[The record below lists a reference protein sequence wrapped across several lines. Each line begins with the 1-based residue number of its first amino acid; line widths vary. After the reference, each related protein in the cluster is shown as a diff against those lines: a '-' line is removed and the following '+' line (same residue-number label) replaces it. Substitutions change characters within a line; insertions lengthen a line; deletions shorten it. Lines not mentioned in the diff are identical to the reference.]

1 VSQPKGV
8 DFPFGEGGV
17 EFCTRPV
24 RPPNADRGE
33 LPIGSGLEGKTI
45 IVTGGATGIGAAIAT
60 SAALA
65 GAKVIVDY
73 VVSPEQALAF
83 AATLASEDSEGSV
96 EAFDADVSKVD
107 QVQALVAEAVRRYG
121 RLDVMVNNAGIE
133 TRQSLLDTTEA
144 AYDKVLGIDLKGAF
158 FGAQAAARQ
167 FIAQGGGGVIINISS
182 VHEDWPMPG
191 NAAYC
196 VAKGGMRML
205 TRNAAVEL
213 GEHGIRVVGVAPGA
227 VNTPIN
233 AQTAADPAA
242 MARLDAA
249 IPLGKM
255 ALPEQIG
262 DVVAFLASDAASY
275 ITATTVVVDGGLMQ
289 SSPGL

>member
-1 VSQPKGV
+1 M
-8 DFPFGEGGV
+8 
-17 EFCTRPV
+17 
-24 RPPNADRGE
+24 
-33 LPIGSGLEGKTI
+33 GSAGLAGKVV
-45 IVTGGATGIGAAIAT
+45 IVTGGSTGIGAAIAT
-60 SAALA
+60 SAALE

-73 VVSPEQALAF
+73 VVGPEQALAF
-83 AATLASEDSEGSV
+83 AAQLASEDAGSV

-107 QVQALVAEAVRRYG
+107 QVQALVTRYG
-121 RLDVMVNNAGIE
+121 RLDVLVNNAGIE
-133 TRQSLLDTTEA
+133 TRHSLLDTTEA
-144 AYDKVLGIDLKGAF
+144 DYDRVLGIDLKGAF
-158 FGAQAAARQ
+158 FAAQSAARQ
-167 FIAQGGGGVIINISS
+167 FVAQGGGGVIINISS

-205 TRNAAVEL
+205 TRNSAVEL
-213 GEHGIRVVGVAPGA
+213 GPHGIRVVGVAPGA

-275 ITATTVVVDGGLMQ
+275 VTGTTVVVDGGLMQ

>member
-1 VSQPKGV
+1 MDS
-8 DFPFGEGGV
+8 
-17 EFCTRPV
+17 
-24 RPPNADRGE
+24 A
-33 LPIGSGLEGKTI
+33 GLAGRVV

-60 SAALA
+60 SAARA

-73 VVSPEQALAF
+73 VVSPEDAQAF
-83 AATLASEDSEGSV
+83 AEKLEGLDVPGSV
-96 EAFDADVSKVD
+96 EAFEADVSNVD

-121 RLDVMVNNAGIE
+121 RLDVLVNNAGIE
-133 TRQSLLDTTEA
+133 TRHSLLETTEA
-144 AYDKVLGIDLKGAF
+144 DYDKVLGIDLKGAF
-158 FGAQAAARQ
+158 FAAQAAARQ
-167 FIAQGGGGVIINISS
+167 FIAQGGGGVIVNVSS

-205 TRNAAVEL
+205 TRNSAVEL
-213 GEHGIRVVGVAPGA
+213 GAHGIRVVGVAPGA
-227 VNTPIN
+227 VDTPIN
-233 AQTAADPAA
+233 AQTDADPEALK
-242 MARLDAA
+242 RLDAA

-255 ALPEQIG
+255 AQPEQIG

-275 ITATTVVVDGGLMQ
+275 VTATTVVVDGGLMQ

>member
-1 VSQPKGV
+1 MDS
-8 DFPFGEGGV
+8 
-17 EFCTRPV
+17 
-24 RPPNADRGE
+24 A
-33 LPIGSGLEGKTI
+33 GLAGRVV

-60 SAALA
+60 SAARA

-73 VVSPEQALAF
+73 VVSPEDAQAF
-83 AATLASEDSEGSV
+83 AEKLEGLDVPGSV
-96 EAFDADVSKVD
+96 EAFEADVSNVD

-121 RLDVMVNNAGIE
+121 RLDVLVNNAGIE
-133 TRQSLLDTTEA
+133 TRHSLLETTEA
-144 AYDKVLGIDLKGAF
+144 DYDKVLGIDLKGAF
-158 FGAQAAARQ
+158 FAAQAAARQ
-167 FIAQGGGGVIINISS
+167 FIAQGGGGVIVNVSS

-205 TRNAAVEL
+205 TRNSAVEL
-213 GEHGIRVVGVAPGA
+213 GAHGIRVVGVAPGA
-227 VNTPIN
+227 VDTPIN
-233 AQTAADPAA
+233 AQTDADPEALK
-242 MARLDAA
+242 RLDTA

-255 ALPEQIG
+255 AQPEQIG

-275 ITATTVVVDGGLMQ
+275 VTATTVVVDGGLMQ

>member
-1 VSQPKGV
+1 M
-8 DFPFGEGGV
+8 
-17 EFCTRPV
+17 
-24 RPPNADRGE
+24 
-33 LPIGSGLEGKTI
+33 GSGLEGKTI

-83 AATLASEDSEGSV
+83 AATLATEDTTGSV
-96 EAFDADVSKVD
+96 EAFDADVSNVS

-121 RLDVMVNNAGIE
+121 RLDVLVNNAGIE

-144 AYDKVLGIDLKGAF
+144 DYDKVLGIDLKGAF
-158 FGAQAAARQ
+158 FAAQAAARQ

-205 TRNAAVEL
+205 TRNSAVEL

-275 ITATTVVVDGGLMQ
+275 VTGTTVVVDGGLMQ

>member
-1 VSQPKGV
+1 M
-8 DFPFGEGGV
+8 
-17 EFCTRPV
+17 
-24 RPPNADRGE
+24 
-33 LPIGSGLEGKTI
+33 GSAGLAGRTV

-60 SAALA
+60 SAARA
-65 GAKVIVDY
+65 GANVIVDY
-73 VVSPEQALAF
+73 VVSPEQALEF
-83 AATLASEDSEGSV
+83 AAKLEGQDAAGAV
-96 EAFDADVSKVD
+96 EAFEADVSNVD

-121 RLDVMVNNAGIE
+121 RLDVLVNNAGIE
-133 TRQSLLDTTEA
+133 TRHSLLETTETE
-144 AYDKVLGIDLKGAF
+144 YDRVLGIDLKGAF
-158 FGAQAAARQ
+158 FAAQAAARQ
-167 FIAQGGGGVIINISS
+167 FIAQGGGGVIVNISS

-213 GEHGIRVVGVAPGA
+213 GTHGIRVVGVAPGA
-227 VNTPIN
+227 VDTPIN

-242 MARLDAA
+242 MQRLDAA

-255 ALPEQIG
+255 AQPEQIG

-275 ITATTVVVDGGLMQ
+275 VTGTTVVVDGGLMQ

>member
-1 VSQPKGV
+1 M
-8 DFPFGEGGV
+8 
-17 EFCTRPV
+17 
-24 RPPNADRGE
+24 
-33 LPIGSGLEGKTI
+33 GSAGLAGKTI

-65 GAKVIVDY
+65 GAQVIVDY
-73 VVSPEQALAF
+73 VVSPEQAFAF
-83 AATLASEDSEGSV
+83 ASTLGSEDATGSV
-96 EAFDADVSKVD
+96 EAFDADVRDVS

-144 AYDKVLGIDLKGAF
+144 DYDRVLGIDLKGAF

-167 FIAQGGGGVIINISS
+167 FIAQGDGGVIINISS

-213 GEHGIRVVGVAPGA
+213 GAHGIRVVGVAPGA

-233 AQTAADPAA
+233 AQTAADPGA

-275 ITATTVVVDGGLMQ
+275 VTGTTVVVDGGLMQ

>member
-1 VSQPKGV
+1 MDS
-8 DFPFGEGGV
+8 
-17 EFCTRPV
+17 
-24 RPPNADRGE
+24 A
-33 LPIGSGLEGKTI
+33 GLAGRTV

-60 SAALA
+60 SAARA

-73 VVSPEQALAF
+73 VVSPEDAQAF
-83 AATLASEDSEGSV
+83 AEKLEGLDAPGSV
-96 EAFDADVSKVD
+96 EAYEADVSNVD

-121 RLDVMVNNAGIE
+121 RLDVLVNNAGIE
-133 TRQSLLDTTEA
+133 TRHSLLETTEA
-144 AYDKVLGIDLKGAF
+144 DYDNVLGIDLKGAF
-158 FGAQAAARQ
+158 FAAQAAARQ
-167 FIAQGGGGVIINISS
+167 FIAQGGGGVIVNVSS

-205 TRNAAVEL
+205 TRNSAVEL
-213 GEHGIRVVGVAPGA
+213 GAHGIRVVGVAPGA
-227 VNTPIN
+227 VDTPIN
-233 AQTAADPAA
+233 AQTDADPEALK
-242 MARLDAA
+242 RLDAA

-255 ALPEQIG
+255 AQPEQIG

-275 ITATTVVVDGGLMQ
+275 VTATTVVVDGGLMQ

>member
-1 VSQPKGV
+1 M
-8 DFPFGEGGV
+8 
-17 EFCTRPV
+17 
-24 RPPNADRGE
+24 
-33 LPIGSGLEGKTI
+33 GSAGLAGKVV
-45 IVTGGATGIGAAIAT
+45 IVTGGSTGIGAAIAT

-83 AATLASEDSEGSV
+83 AAQLASEDSGSV

-107 QVQALVAEAVRRYG
+107 QVQALVDEAVRRYG
-121 RLDVMVNNAGIE
+121 RLDVLVNNAGIE
-133 TRQSLLDTTEA
+133 TRQSLLETTEA
-144 AYDKVLGIDLKGAF
+144 DYDKVLGIDLKGAF
-158 FGAQAAARQ
+158 FAAQAAARQ
-167 FIAQGGGGVIINISS
+167 FIAQGGGGVIINVSS

-205 TRNAAVEL
+205 TRNSAVEL
-213 GEHGIRVVGVAPGA
+213 GAHGIRVVGVAPGA
-227 VNTPIN
+227 VDTPIN

-242 MARLDAA
+242 MKRLDAA

-255 ALPEQIG
+255 AQPEQIG
-262 DVVAFLASDAASY
+262 EVVAFLASDAASY
-275 ITATTVVVDGGLMQ
+275 VTATTVVVDGGLMQ

>member
-1 VSQPKGV
+1 M
-8 DFPFGEGGV
+8 
-17 EFCTRPV
+17 
-24 RPPNADRGE
+24 
-33 LPIGSGLEGKTI
+33 GSGGLAGKTV

-60 SAALA
+60 SAALE

-83 AATLASEDSEGSV
+83 ATTLASEDAGSV

-121 RLDVMVNNAGIE
+121 RLDVLVNNAGIE

-144 AYDKVLGIDLKGAF
+144 DYDVVLGIDLKGAF
-158 FGAQAAARQ
+158 FASQAAARQ
-167 FIAQGGGGVIINISS
+167 FITQGGGGVIINISS

-213 GEHGIRVVGVAPGA
+213 GPHGIRVVGVAPGA
-227 VNTPIN
+227 IMTPIN

-255 ALPEQIG
+255 GLPEQIG

-275 ITATTVVVDGGLMQ
+275 VTATTVVVDGGLMQ

>member
-1 VSQPKGV
+1 
-8 DFPFGEGGV
+8 
-17 EFCTRPV
+17 
-24 RPPNADRGE
+24 
-33 LPIGSGLEGKTI
+33 L
-45 IVTGGATGIGAAIAT
+45 
-60 SAALA
+60 
-65 GAKVIVDY
+65 
-73 VVSPEQALAF
+73 
-83 AATLASEDSEGSV
+83 
-96 EAFDADVSKVD
+96 
-107 QVQALVAEAVRRYG
+107 
-121 RLDVMVNNAGIE
+121 VNNAGIE

-144 AYDKVLGIDLKGAF
+144 DYDKVLGIDLKGAF
-158 FGAQAAARQ
+158 FAAQAAARQ

-205 TRNAAVEL
+205 TRNSAVEL

-275 ITATTVVVDGGLMQ
+275 VTATTVVVDGGLMQ

>member
-1 VSQPKGV
+1 
-8 DFPFGEGGV
+8 
-17 EFCTRPV
+17 
-24 RPPNADRGE
+24 
-33 LPIGSGLEGKTI
+33 
-45 IVTGGATGIGAAIAT
+45 
-60 SAALA
+60 
-65 GAKVIVDY
+65 
-73 VVSPEQALAF
+73 
-83 AATLASEDSEGSV
+83 V
-96 EAFDADVSKVD
+96 EAFDADVSNVS

-121 RLDVMVNNAGIE
+121 RLDVLVNNAGIE

-144 AYDKVLGIDLKGAF
+144 DYDKVLGIDLKGAF
-158 FGAQAAARQ
+158 FASQAAAQQ

-205 TRNAAVEL
+205 TRNSAVEL

-242 MARLDAA
+242 LARLDAA

-275 ITATTVVVDGGLMQ
+275 VTATTVVVDGGLMQ

>member
-1 VSQPKGV
+1 M
-8 DFPFGEGGV
+8 
-17 EFCTRPV
+17 
-24 RPPNADRGE
+24 
-33 LPIGSGLEGKTI
+33 GSGLAGKTI

-60 SAALA
+60 SAALE

-73 VVSPEQALAF
+73 VVSPEQAQAF
-83 AATLASEDSEGSV
+83 AATLAAEDTTGSV

-144 AYDKVLGIDLKGAF
+144 DYDRVLGIDLKGAF
-158 FGAQAAARQ
+158 FGTQAAARQ
-167 FIAQGGGGVIINISS
+167 FVAQGGGGVIINISS

-213 GEHGIRVVGVAPGA
+213 GAHGIRVVGVAPGA
-227 VNTPIN
+227 IKTPIN
-233 AQTAADPAA
+233 AQTDADPAA

-249 IPLGKM
+249 IPLGTM
-255 ALPEQIG
+255 GLPEQIG

-275 ITATTVVVDGGLMQ
+275 VTATTVVVDGGLMQ

>member
-1 VSQPKGV
+1 M
-8 DFPFGEGGV
+8 
-17 EFCTRPV
+17 
-24 RPPNADRGE
+24 
-33 LPIGSGLEGKTI
+33 GSAGLAGKTV

-83 AATLASEDSEGSV
+83 AATLASEDAGSV

-107 QVQALVAEAVRRYG
+107 QVEALVAEAVRRYG
-121 RLDVMVNNAGIE
+121 RLDVLVNNAGIE

-144 AYDKVLGIDLKGAF
+144 DYDKVLGIDLKGAF
-158 FGAQAAARQ
+158 FASQAAARQ
-167 FIAQGGGGVIINISS
+167 FIAQGGGGVIVNISS

-205 TRNAAVEL
+205 TRNSAVEL
-213 GEHGIRVVGVAPGA
+213 GAHGIRVVGVAPGA

-262 DVVAFLASDAASY
+262 DVVAFLAGDAASY
-275 ITATTVVVDGGLMQ
+275 VTATTIVVDGGLMQ

>member
-1 VSQPKGV
+1 M
-8 DFPFGEGGV
+8 
-17 EFCTRPV
+17 
-24 RPPNADRGE
+24 
-33 LPIGSGLEGKTI
+33 GSGLAGKTI

-60 SAALA
+60 SAALE

-73 VVSPEQALAF
+73 VVSPDQALAF
-83 AATLASEDSEGSV
+83 AATLAGEDTEGSV

-121 RLDVMVNNAGIE
+121 HLDVMVNNAGIE

-144 AYDKVLGIDLKGAF
+144 DFDRVLGIDLKGAF

-205 TRNAAVEL
+205 TRNSAVEL
-213 GEHGIRVVGVAPGA
+213 GAHGIRVVGGAPGA

-275 ITATTVVVDGGLMQ
+275 VTATTVVVDGGLMQ

>member
-1 VSQPKGV
+1 MDS
-8 DFPFGEGGV
+8 
-17 EFCTRPV
+17 
-24 RPPNADRGE
+24 A
-33 LPIGSGLEGKTI
+33 GLTGRVV

-60 SAALA
+60 SAARA

-73 VVSPEQALAF
+73 VVSPEDAQAF
-83 AATLASEDSEGSV
+83 AEKLEGLDVPGSV
-96 EAFDADVSKVD
+96 EAFEADVSNVD

-121 RLDVMVNNAGIE
+121 RLDVLVNNAGIE
-133 TRQSLLDTTEA
+133 TRHSLLETTEA
-144 AYDKVLGIDLKGAF
+144 DYDKVLGIDLKGAF
-158 FGAQAAARQ
+158 FAAQAAARQ
-167 FIAQGGGGVIINISS
+167 FIAQGGGGVIVNVSS

-205 TRNAAVEL
+205 TRNSAVEL

-227 VNTPIN
+227 VDTPIN
-233 AQTAADPAA
+233 AQTDADPEALK
-242 MARLDAA
+242 RLDAA

-255 ALPEQIG
+255 AQPEQIG
-262 DVVAFLASDAASY
+262 EVVAFLASDAASY
-275 ITATTVVVDGGLMQ
+275 VTATTVVVDGGLMQ

>member
-1 VSQPKGV
+1 
-8 DFPFGEGGV
+8 
-17 EFCTRPV
+17 
-24 RPPNADRGE
+24 
-33 LPIGSGLEGKTI
+33 
-45 IVTGGATGIGAAIAT
+45 
-60 SAALA
+60 
-65 GAKVIVDY
+65 
-73 VVSPEQALAF
+73 
-83 AATLASEDSEGSV
+83 V
-96 EAFDADVSKVD
+96 EAFDSDVSKVD

-144 AYDKVLGIDLKGAF
+144 DYDKVLGIDLKGAF

-275 ITATTVVVDGGLMQ
+275 VTATTVVVDGGLMQ

>member
-1 VSQPKGV
+1 MDS
-8 DFPFGEGGV
+8 
-17 EFCTRPV
+17 
-24 RPPNADRGE
+24 A
-33 LPIGSGLEGKTI
+33 GLAGRVV

-60 SAALA
+60 SAARA

-73 VVSPEQALAF
+73 VVSPEDAQAF
-83 AATLASEDSEGSV
+83 AEKLEGLDVPGSV
-96 EAFDADVSKVD
+96 EAFEADVSNVD

-121 RLDVMVNNAGIE
+121 RLDVLVNNAGIE
-133 TRQSLLDTTEA
+133 TRHSLLETTEA
-144 AYDKVLGIDLKGAF
+144 DYDKVLGIDLKGAF
-158 FGAQAAARQ
+158 FAAQAAARQ
-167 FIAQGGGGVIINISS
+167 FIAQGGGGVIVNVSS

-205 TRNAAVEL
+205 TRNSAVEL

-227 VNTPIN
+227 VDTPIN
-233 AQTAADPAA
+233 AQTDADPEALK
-242 MARLDAA
+242 RLDTA

-255 ALPEQIG
+255 AQPEQIG

-275 ITATTVVVDGGLMQ
+275 VTATTVVVDGGLMQ